1 MGLIDLLIVAGYLA
15 GVVAVGAAFSR
26 RQKTTAQ
33 YFLGGRNVPWWAISA
48 SIVATETS
56 TVTFISVPG
65 IAYARGG
72 DFTFLQLVFGY
83 LLGRIVIAALF
94 IPRYFEG
101 ELLTVYQLLT
111 RRFGN
116 LVKGVA
122 ASLFILMRSIGD
134 GIRLL
139 LTAIVLAAVWRAF
152 RPASDAEQAVTISI
166 IGIGIVMILFTLW
179 GGMEAVIWIEV
190 AQLGIYIAGA
200 IAAAVVIAG
209 KIPGGLPAAWELGA
223 RFDKLRL
230 FDFSLSGQGSF
241 TTFWAGLIGG
251 CFLTMSTHGTDQYL
265 VQRYLCTDRP
275 RRATAALLSSGVIVL
290 LQFAGFLTIGL
301 LLFAFHRP
309 FEQAGY
315 AAGAKAFPFLRPD
328 GVFPDFITHHLP
340 SGLAGLVVAAIF
352 AAAMSSS
359 LNSVAATALNDLY
372 RPLKARFTALPAP
385 GVDADLSALRLSKLF
400 TLVAGAA
407 QIGVGLAVRRS
418 PASALDNVLSVA
430 SLLNGPVL
438 GVFLLGAI
446 TKRAGP
452 RSALVGM
459 LAGIAVILV
468 VRTATSIAWP
478 WYAAIGSLTTLGV
491 GALAGTL
498 RGPRKVTA

>member
-1 MGLIDLLIVAGYLA
+1 LGLIDLLIVAGYLA

-33 YFLGGRNVPWWAISA
+33 YFLGGRSVPWWAISA

-72 DFTFLQLVFGY
+72 DFTFIQLVFGY
-83 LLGRIVIAALF
+83 LLGRIVISVLF

-139 LTAIVLAAVWRAF
+139 LTAIVLTAVWQAF
-152 RPASDAEQAVTISI
+152 RPASDPEQVVTISI
-166 IGIGIVMILFTLW
+166 AGIGLVMILFTLW

-200 IAAAVVIAG
+200 LAAAVVIAG

-223 RFDKLRL
+223 RFGKLRL
-230 FDFSLSGQGSF
+230 FDFSLAGQGSF

-275 RRATAALLSSGVIVL
+275 RRAAAALLSSGVIVL
-290 LQFAGFLTIGL
+290 VQFVGFLTIGI

-309 FEQAGY
+309 FDQPGF
-315 AAGAKAFPFLRPD
+315 AAGPPAFPFLRPD
-328 GVFPDFITHHLP
+328 AVFPDFITHHLP
-340 SGLAGLVVAAIF
+340 TGLAGLVVAAIF

-372 RPLKARFTALPAP
+372 RPLKARLGYAP
-385 GVDADLSALRLSKLF
+385 IAPLDADRQALRVSKGF
-400 TLVAGAA
+400 TIAAGLA
-407 QIGVGLAVRRS
+407 QILVGLAVRHS
-418 PASALDNVLSVA
+418 PVSALDNVLAVA

-438 GVFLLGAI
+438 GVFLLGAL
-446 TKRAGP
+446 TKNAGP
-452 RSALVGM
+452 RSALAGM
-459 LAGIAVILV
+459 LVGIVVILS
-468 VRTATSIAWP
+468 VRSFTAIAWP
-478 WYAAIGSLTTLGV
+478 WYAAIGSLTTV
-491 GALAGTL
+491 ATGALFGTFVKQ
-498 RGPRKVTA
+498 REVNA